1 MKKYLYT
8 LIIIITVFT
17 LGCAGGMQQQ
27 RGTAI
32 GTGVGAGV
40 GAILGQVIG
49 HNTKSTLIGAGIG
62 ALLGGIAGNQ
72 VGAYMDRQEQELR
85 TALASSHAA
94 TIKRI
99 KESEAA
105 GQQRDLDILTA
116 TFKSE
121 VLFDFNS
128 YTLKPGAY
136 AELNRVATVL
146 KKYPQTTIQ
155 VEGHTDT
162 TGTEAYNM
170 KLSKERATAV
180 KDALVQDGVAESR
193 IEAIGFGESQPISSN
208 NAMNRRVVIVIKPV
222 VKAVG

>member
-27 RGTAI
+27 RGTTI

-94 TIKRI
+94 TIERI

-180 KDALVQDGVAESR
+180 KDALVQDGVAGSR